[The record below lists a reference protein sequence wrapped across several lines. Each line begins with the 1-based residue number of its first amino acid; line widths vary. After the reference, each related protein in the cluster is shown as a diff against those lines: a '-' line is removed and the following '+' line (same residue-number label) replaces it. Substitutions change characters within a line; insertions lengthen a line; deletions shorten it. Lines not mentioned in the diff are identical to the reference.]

1 MKYEF
6 SFERPNRQL
15 IDIKFTIE
23 NVTEK
28 ELIVNL
34 PAWRPGRYEL
44 GNFAKNIQRLEVF
57 DGEGNALKFRKTKKD
72 SCAVAN
78 IPSRLICHLL
88 LSSRHVCQ

>member
-6 SFERPNRQL
+6 SFEHPNRQL
-15 IDIKFTIE
+15 IDIKYTIE

-44 GNFAKNIQRLEVF
+44 GNFAKNIQKLQVI
-57 DGEGNALKFRKTKKD
+57 DGVMNWGILQRTFKSYR
-72 SCAVAN
+72 
-78 IPSRLICHLL
+78 
-88 LSSRHVCQ
+88 